1 MYSIML
7 CNAWLEILRDYLK
20 HNQKAKALQSNSP
33 KSLRNAPFQLQLWV
47 LIKTKVNREPGTK
60 LLIQLFKTGA
70 EQWVS
75 LGLKSI
81 TPTQAWSISHSF
93 DLSIYQKR
101 KKCSFLLNSLA
112 TGKPDPLLVLKQ
124 KNLSRLLFL
133 FCLTHYLLSARRQVC
148 RWNTEEQVPERHW
161 GQSFRIL
168 KESTVISRL

>member
-7 CNAWLEILRDYLK
+7 YNASLEILRNYLK
-20 HNQKAKALQSNSP
+20 YYQRAKALQSNSP
-33 KSLRNAPFQLQLWV
+33 KSSRNAPFQLQLWV
-47 LIKTKVNREPGTK
+47 LIKTKVNREPCIK

-112 TGKPDPLLVLKQ
+112 TGKGDPLLVLKQ
-124 KNLSRLLFL
+124 KNLSGLLFL

-148 RWNTEEQVPERHW
+148 RWNIEEQVPERHW
-161 GQSFRIL
+161 GQSNL
-168 KESTVISRL
+168 MLNQHQLHMK